1 LRVIG
6 DDDVLEPILPKSPPT
21 ADEVAAAAVAEDD
34 TPDVVGDAGRLPW
47 ERWVLL
53 GCAVAATLCLVLITI
68 RLSSIADDQ
77 RVQTC
82 QTRVFAA
89 QQLGDV
95 DGIGSRSLQR
105 EFARE
110 LARCVGMDVP
120 DSSD

>member
-1 LRVIG
+1 MAG
-6 DDDVLEPILPKSPPT
+6 DVVAAD
-21 ADEVAAAAVAEDD
+21 DEVGAGTTEAV
-34 TPDVVGDAGRLPW
+34 GAGRGGRPW

-68 RLSSIADDQ
+68 RLGSIADDQ

-89 QQLGDV
+89 QQLGDL
-95 DGIGSRSLQR
+95 DGAGSRSAQR

-120 DSSD
+120 ASSSD